1 MPDQNTIQLTHQQAE
16 EEMACYRKVYDV
28 VRLLTKET
36 LEKESCSPPW
46 KDEHPC
52 TRCISREALIDKSQK
67 NKLEAT
73 NGRMYY
79 ATSRYVEVDGVPS
92 VIEMVQA
99 VDGCLNRELVTDRRL
114 YTDPLTGAY
123 NRRYYEDN
131 LRHKFLTAGVAMI
144 DLDNF
149 KFCNDTYGHQAG
161 DKVLETVAA
170 VIQKNIRGTDF
181 LVRYGGDELLLV
193 LPDIPRDQFIRKLA
207 IINKN
212 LNMTIVPGYERI
224 KLSASIGGVLSA
236 AATVEEA
243 VRQADR
249 RMYQAKRRKNA
260 VVTDDTGL
268 FDQTPAEPAKPMVLV
283 VDDATMNREILRAI
297 LLKNFQIVEA
307 SSGAECMRQL
317 ELHGGEIALVLLDIV
332 MPDMD
337 GFEVLAWMNSHGLL
351 EEIPVIVISGE
362 DSNTM
367 AYRAYELGAVDYI
380 SRPFDARVVQRRVSN
395 TIRLFAKQRK
405 LSAMVAQQFYEREKN
420 DQIMIGILSQVTAMH
435 NGEDGEHVQ
444 RVQILTGILLERLV
458 QITDRYAISSEER
471 TLITTAS
478 ALHDIGKIAV
488 SSSLLRKTEPLTA
501 EEKQKLRQHPLLGM
515 AVLNRLREYQDE
527 PLVKIAREICHWHH
541 ERYNGTGYPDR
552 LEGEQIPISAQ
563 VVGLANVYDCLLTGG
578 RGKKALSYEEAV
590 EVLENDASGAFNPLL
605 LRCLSDVR
613 IRIRDELEAF
623 HPTMKKLD
631 ALQPPA
637 EAAAPRG

>member
-36 LEKESCSPPW
+36 LEKEPCSPPW

-73 NGRMYY
+73 NGRVYY

-99 VDGCLNRELVTDRRL
+99 VNGCLNRELVTDRRI

-131 LRHKFLTAGVAMI
+131 LRHKFLTAGIAMI
-144 DLDNF
+144 DLDDF
-149 KFCNDTYGHQAG
+149 KLCNDTYGHQAG

-181 LVRYGGDELLLV
+181 LVRYGGDELLLA

-224 KLSASIGGVLSA
+224 RLSASIGGVLSA
-236 AATVEEA
+236 GVTVEEA

-268 FDQTPAEPAKPMVLV
+268 FDQISAEPTKPMVLV
-283 VDDATMNREILRAI
+283 VDDAAMNREILRAI
-297 LLKNFQIVEA
+297 LIKNFQIVEA

-317 ELHGGEIALVLLDIV
+317 ELHGSEIALVLLDIV

-405 LSAMVAQQFYEREKN
+405 LSTMVAQQFYEREKN
-420 DQIMIGILSQVTAMH
+420 DQIMIGILSQVTATH

-488 SSSLLRKTEPLTA
+488 SSSLLRKTGPLTA
-501 EEKQKLRQHPLLGM
+501 EEKQRLHQHPMLGV

-527 PLVKIAREICHWHH
+527 PLVKIAREICRWHH

-578 RGKKALSYEEAV
+578 RGKNPLSYEEAV
-590 EVLENDASGAFNPLL
+590 EVLVNDASGAFNPLL

-613 IRIRDELEAF
+613 VRIRDELEAF
-623 HPTMKKLD
+623 HPTPKKPD

-637 EAAAPRG
+637 EAADPQ

>member
-1 MPDQNTIQLTHQQAE
+1 
-16 EEMACYRKVYDV
+16 
-28 VRLLTKET
+28 
-36 LEKESCSPPW
+36 
-46 KDEHPC
+46 
-52 TRCISREALIDKSQK
+52 
-67 NKLEAT
+67 
-73 NGRMYY
+73 
-79 ATSRYVEVDGVPS
+79 
-92 VIEMVQA
+92 
-99 VDGCLNRELVTDRRL
+99 
-114 YTDPLTGAY
+114 
-123 NRRYYEDN
+123 
-131 LRHKFLTAGVAMI
+131 
-144 DLDNF
+144 
-149 KFCNDTYGHQAG
+149 
-161 DKVLETVAA
+161 
-170 VIQKNIRGTDF
+170 
-181 LVRYGGDELLLV
+181 
-193 LPDIPRDQFIRKLA
+193 
-207 IINKN
+207 
-212 LNMTIVPGYERI
+212 MTIVPGYERI
-224 KLSASIGGVLSA
+224 RLSASIGGVLSA
-236 AATVEEA
+236 GVTVEEA

-268 FDQTPAEPAKPMVLV
+268 FDQTSAEPPKPMVLV
-283 VDDATMNREILRAI
+283 VDDAAMNREILRAI
-297 LLKNFQIVEA
+297 LIKNFQIVEA

-317 ELHGGEIALVLLDIV
+317 ELHGSEIALVLLDIV

-405 LSAMVAQQFYEREKN
+405 LSTMVAQQFYEREKN
-420 DQIMIGILSQVTAMH
+420 DQIMIGILSQVTATH

-488 SSSLLRKTEPLTA
+488 SSSLLRKTGPLTA
-501 EEKQKLRQHPLLGM
+501 EEKQRLHQHPMLGV

-527 PLVKIAREICHWHH
+527 PLVKIAREICRWHH

-578 RGKKALSYEEAV
+578 RGKNPLSYEEAV
-590 EVLENDASGAFNPLL
+590 EVLVNDASGAFNPLL

-623 HPTMKKLD
+623 HPTPKKPD
-631 ALQPPA
+631 VLQPPA
-637 EAAAPRG
+637 EAANPQ

>member
-1 MPDQNTIQLTHQQAE
+1 
-16 EEMACYRKVYDV
+16 
-28 VRLLTKET
+28 
-36 LEKESCSPPW
+36 
-46 KDEHPC
+46 
-52 TRCISREALIDKSQK
+52 
-67 NKLEAT
+67 
-73 NGRMYY
+73 
-79 ATSRYVEVDGVPS
+79 
-92 VIEMVQA
+92 
-99 VDGCLNRELVTDRRL
+99 
-114 YTDPLTGAY
+114 
-123 NRRYYEDN
+123 
-131 LRHKFLTAGVAMI
+131 
-144 DLDNF
+144 
-149 KFCNDTYGHQAG
+149 
-161 DKVLETVAA
+161 
-170 VIQKNIRGTDF
+170 
-181 LVRYGGDELLLV
+181 
-193 LPDIPRDQFIRKLA
+193 
-207 IINKN
+207 
-212 LNMTIVPGYERI
+212 
-224 KLSASIGGVLSA
+224 
-236 AATVEEA
+236 
-243 VRQADR
+243 
-249 RMYQAKRRKNA
+249 
-260 VVTDDTGL
+260 
-268 FDQTPAEPAKPMVLV
+268 
-283 VDDATMNREILRAI
+283 
-297 LLKNFQIVEA
+297 
-307 SSGAECMRQL
+307 
-317 ELHGGEIALVLLDIV
+317 
-332 MPDMD
+332 
-337 GFEVLAWMNSHGLL
+337 MNSHGLL

-501 EEKQKLRQHPLLGM
+501 EEKQKLRQHPMLGV

-563 VVGLANVYDCLLTGG
+563 VVGLANVYDSLLTGG
-578 RGKKALSYEEAV
+578 RGKNPLSYEEAV

-631 ALQPPA
+631 VLQPPA
-637 EAAAPRG
+637 EAANPQ

>member
-36 LEKESCSPPW
+36 LEKEPCSPPW

-73 NGRMYY
+73 NGRVYY

-92 VIEMVQA
+92 VIEMVQ
-99 VDGCLNRELVTDRRL
+99 VVNGCLNRELVTDRRI

-224 KLSASIGGVLSA
+224 RLSASIGGVLSA
-236 AATVEEA
+236 GVTVEEA

-268 FDQTPAEPAKPMVLV
+268 FDQTSAEPPKPMVLV
-283 VDDATMNREILRAI
+283 VDDAAMNREILRAI
-297 LLKNFQIVEA
+297 LIKNFQIVEA

-317 ELHGGEIALVLLDIV
+317 ELHGSEIALVLLDIV

-362 DSNTM
+362 DSNT
-367 AYRAYELGAVDYI
+367 
-380 SRPFDARVVQRRVSN
+380 
-395 TIRLFAKQRK
+395 IRLFAKQRK
-405 LSAMVAQQFYEREKN
+405 LSTMVAQQFYEREKN
-420 DQIMIGILSQVTAMH
+420 DQIMIGILSQVTATH

-471 TLITTAS
+471 ALITTAS

-501 EEKQKLRQHPLLGM
+501 EEKQRLHQHPMLGV

-527 PLVKIAREICHWHH
+527 PLVKIAREICRWHH

-578 RGKKALSYEEAV
+578 RGKNPLSYEEAV

-613 IRIRDELEAF
+613 VRIRDELEAF
-623 HPTMKKLD
+623 HPTPKKPD
-631 ALQPPA
+631 APQPPA
-637 EAAAPRG
+637 EAADPQ